1 MPLRSRLAV
10 LPALALLLTATA
22 FAHRDAARRRE
33 AFPVEDDLVYLP
45 RASVLRA
52 VSVGHPE
59 AMADLVFLRTV
70 TYFGTQLVGS
80 KNYDWLQRHLD
91 TVTELD
97 PRFRAAYRFGGN
109 AAMYN
114 GRAITN
120 RDVLLSNHFLEAGL
134 KQFPSDWELAFMLGC
149 NYMFELKTDDPA
161 QKEAWRRVG
170 GDYIR
175 RAAIAGGGPP
185 WLPLLAA
192 TIMSKEGQTD
202 AALRYLEEAYLTAVD
217 DRTRDEVWRLLK
229 AKRAAAVEVLA
240 SAREKFVA
248 AWQKALPY
256 APADL
261 YVVVGDAPGARLDWR
276 GLMES
281 NALDLVLRE
290 SPTEA
295 P

>member
-1 MPLRSRLAV
+1 MKHPVSLAV
-10 LPALALLLTATA
+10 LLLAAATS
-22 FAHRDAARRRE
+22 FAHRDSARRRD
-33 AFPVEDDLVYLP
+33 AFPVDEDLAYLP

-52 VSVGHPE
+52 ISVGHPE

-70 TYFGTQLVGS
+70 TYFGTQLAGS

-91 TVTELD
+91 TVSELD
-97 PRFRAAYRFGGN
+97 PRFRTAYRFGGN
-109 AAMYN
+109 ASMYN
-114 GRAITN
+114 GRAIEN

-134 KQFPSDWELAFMLGC
+134 AQFPSDWELAFMVGC

-161 QKEAWRRVG
+161 QKEAWRRIG

-202 AALRYLEEAYLTAVD
+202 AALRYLEEAYLTARD

-229 AKRAAAVEVLA
+229 AKRVAAVENLA
-240 SAREKFVA
+240 SAREAFVA
-248 AWQKALPY
+248 AWQKTLPY
-256 APADL
+256 APADV
-261 YVVVGDAPGARLDWR
+261 YVVVGDPPPARLDWR
-276 GLMES
+276 GLMRS
-281 NALDLVLRE
+281 TALDQVLRE
-290 SPTEA
+290 APVEA
-295 P
+295 TP